1 MSKFKTPV
9 FVLSLSLCVLLLSS
23 CGQSGASAPASKG
36 EAAAVVNGTKITIA
50 EVDRVTAEQAQGQQ
64 NQLSPLELAAA
75 RLRVLEGL
83 ITNEILYQKAK
94 KDNLL
99 PDEQA
104 VTTFIQQSKA
114 DSGMTEEAFQ
124 KRLKE
129 TNQSEAEFREDIRK
143 QMAIK
148 KLDDNMANQI
158 KVSDPEVEQAFKAA
172 PPIAPAGIALSDIVV
187 DPQQNF
193 QGSDPNDA
201 KGEVEAKNK
210 IDAIYAQLRS
220 GSDFATIARVRSEDQ
235 SANRAGDL
243 GFIPMEQIDQ
253 SFGPFAAKIKSLK
266 EGEYTEPLKETNGR
280 WHIFKMTGKRNEAQ
294 KLTLEDPEVR
304 KQIADQIRSQR
315 ASLLSSA
322 ILAQARNEAK
332 VENYLITDLI
342 KNPNS
347 LGVLRPVAPQASAS
361 PQGSA
366 SPQASPAA
374 QASAGASPAAAAKA
388 SPSVAGSSATKPAA
402 SATPKK

>member
-9 FVLSLSLCVLLLSS
+9 FVFSLFLFVVPFIS
-23 CGQSGASAPASKG
+23 CGQSGAGSPSSASKG

-64 NQLSPLELAAA
+64 NQLSQLELAAA

-114 DSGMTEEAFQ
+114 DSGMTEEAFL

-129 TNQSEAEFREDIRK
+129 TNQTEAEFREDIRK

-148 KLDDNMANQI
+148 KLDESIANQI
-158 KVSDPEVEQAFKAA
+158 KVSDPEVEQSFKAA
-172 PPIAPAGIALSDIVV
+172 PRVAPAGIALSDIVV

-201 KGEVEAKNK
+201 KGEAEAKAK
-210 IDAIYAQLRS
+210 IDDVYAQLKR
-220 GSDFATIARVRSEDQ
+220 GADFATIARSRSEDQ
-235 SANRAGDL
+235 SALRAGDL
-243 GFIPMEQIDQ
+243 GFIAMEGIQQ
-253 SFGPFAAKIKSLK
+253 TFGPFAAKVMALK

-280 WHIFKMTGKRNEAQ
+280 WHIFKMTGKRTETRQ
-294 KLTLEDPEVR
+294 LSLDDPEVR
-304 KQIADQIRSQR
+304 KQIADEIRSQR

-322 ILAQARNEAK
+322 IVAQARNEAK
-332 VENYLITDLI
+332 VENYLIGDLI

-347 LGVLRPVAPQASAS
+347 LGVLRPVTPQASAS
-361 PQGSA
+361 PQASTSA
-366 SPQASPAA
+366 SAAASPT
-374 QASAGASPAAAAKA
+374 AAAKT
-388 SPSVAGSSATKPAA
+388 SPSAAAKPAA
-402 SATPKK
+402 SPSASPKK